1 MHKMQKVK
9 TVYIKSQNIR
19 TKCQNISIVF
29 STPGIGVFL
38 FARLCGNVVGMG
50 TKSTV
55 TGRRWGQNAAK
66 GAGTGWGRGQEYI
79 LRGGNGVKHLS
90 PLVCGVCV
98 CVCVSKMKSKSC
110 NDVV

>member
-1 MHKMQKVK
+1 MQKVK

-55 TGRRWGQNAAK
+55 TGRRWGQNAACRERVGDGDK
-66 GAGTGWGRGQEYI
+66 NIFCRAVMGSSTC
-79 LRGGNGVKHLS
+79 
-90 PLVCGVCV
+90 PL
-98 CVCVSKMKSKSC
+98 
-110 NDVV
+110 